1 MKTKLACQLYS
12 VHNSIDKDASAAVC
26 AAAALGFEGMEFFGN
41 GLWDRAFVKSAL
53 RDTGLEIAGWHVPL
67 DRMKEGELEKTLDF
81 QSEIGNRSLVIPWLP
96 MEMRDGID
104 TWKRTAEFF
113 SRLHEKVSAR
123 GMTLGYHNHDFEFQ
137 PLDETGLCGWDIFA
151 ENTPSGIVLQL
162 DNGNAMAGG
171 ADPVKVL
178 KTHSGRGR
186 TLHLKPY
193 SHAAGYDCVVGQDE
207 LPWRDFLDEAGRQ
220 GVTEWYIAEYE
231 SAAMGTDLEG
241 LKIMR
246 EALREYGL

>member
-1 MKTKLACQLYS
+1 MKTRLACQLYS
-12 VHNSIDKDASAAVC
+12 VHKSIEKDAAAAVR
-26 AAAALGFEGMEFFGN
+26 AAAALGFEGMEFFGT
-41 GLWDRAFVKSAL
+41 GLWDAAFVKAAL

-67 DRMKEGELEKTLDF
+67 DRMREGELEKTLDF
-81 QSEIGNRSLVIPWLP
+81 QSEIGNRALVVPWLP
-96 MEMRDGID
+96 VEMRDSAD
-104 TWKRTAEFF
+104 AWKRTADLFN
-113 SRLHEKVSAR
+113 RVYEKIQAR
-123 GMTLGYHNHDFEFQ
+123 GMTLGYHNHEFEFQ
-137 PLDETGLCGWDIFA
+137 PFDETGGCGWDIFS
-151 ENTPSGIVLQL
+151 ERTHPGIVLQL

-178 KTHSGRGR
+178 RAHSGRGR

-193 SHAAGYDCVVGQDE
+193 SRAAGFDCMVGQDD
-207 LPWRDFLDEAGRQ
+207 LRWREFFSEAERQ